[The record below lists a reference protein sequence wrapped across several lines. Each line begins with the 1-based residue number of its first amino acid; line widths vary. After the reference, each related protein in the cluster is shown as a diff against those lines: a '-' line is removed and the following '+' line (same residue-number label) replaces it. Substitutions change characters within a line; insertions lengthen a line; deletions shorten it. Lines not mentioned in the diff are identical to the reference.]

1 MAPKAPRRG
10 YSLFFRFY
18 RIVHSNP
25 TITEFECTRENQ
37 ELYKNFVLT
46 VLNDHHDVSEGAEKY
61 MGNKNFTEMSKKIGQ
76 EWKRI
81 DALTRSVFDKLAEE
95 G

>member
-1 MAPKAPRRG
+1 M
-10 YSLFFRFY
+10 
-18 RIVHSNP
+18 
-25 TITEFECTRENQ
+25 
-37 ELYKNFVLT
+37 
-46 VLNDHHDVSEGAEKY
+46 LNDHHDVSEGAEKY
-61 MGNKNFTEMSKKIGQ
+61 MGNKNFTEMSKKIGR